1 MHTRRQRGG
10 DGEIEEAK
18 FESKI
23 IGDRTKGK
31 EVYNFMEKLR
41 KRNID
46 NLTKKIKKVETM
58 HAELETKKTP
68 MKEGSLDG
76 MIKLQKEAFDN
87 ILGIYRNRIKF
98 YKSIDP
104 EIDIDEWNKVAN
116 MVGKAYVDFIEK
128 FPGDSVDTRKLRS
141 KIYNI
146 IMAYVNDDNG
156 LLESE
161 EYLAN
166 IIAMGG
172 AGTGKST
179 IANSIANLLFKFGI
193 INVGN
198 DDPEAY
204 VNAVVIEP
212 SDVIAGYVGQTKMLT
227 YTKLYD
233 SMESCM
239 FFDEAYSFTVGQYGK
254 EFIDALTDWTQKNKG
269 MAIIIAAGYKNEMN
283 IKFLGENPGMPRRF
297 GTRLELKPYGLD
309 TFLDRIERSFP
320 EEKYAGNKILRENII
335 GLCILFISAIYPDVK
350 NYDSVLTAN
359 QKFSERIKTYN
370 ILPAEVASGTEC
382 MYKSNLQEIYSEI
395 MEKSNNINKRDI
407 LINYFFNKRG
417 ITFYNLLKNQQASI
431 GKLLDKIRLHS
442 IIGYNSLDEL
452 ENDKQIDI
460 LEIMNGI
467 FKDFL
472 ESSTDNEASVDIYLS
487 DSNSYMIDIIMPSS
501 ADKTE
506 FNNEIHTIVETF
518 RKDPSLEYSRAI
530 EYFYLLNEKYL
541 KDLTNKDLSP
551 SSITKLPE
559 SVDMNFV
566 TSEYNTL
573 MRKREKHDSKSSVYT
588 PEENLQYVNITKG
601 PEVTV
606 GRKAKSITLKK
617 R

>member
-1 MHTRRQRGG
+1 MNTRRQRGG
-10 DGEIEEAK
+10 DGEIEEEK

-23 IGDRTKGK
+23 VGDLRKGTP
-31 EVYNFMEKLR
+31 VYRFMEKLR
-41 KRNID
+41 MRNID
-46 NLTKKIKKVETM
+46 NLKKKINKMEIRSEQLN
-58 HAELETKKTP
+58 AKKTAI
-68 MKEGSLDG
+68 KEEQDIINLE
-76 MIKLQKEAFDN
+76 KKACEY
-87 ILGIYRNRIKF
+87 ILELYKGRIQFYR
-98 YKSIDP
+98 SIDP
-104 EIDIDEWNKVAN
+104 ERNKSEWDKVAKT
-116 MVGKAYVDFIEK
+116 VGTAYVDFIEK
-128 FPGDSVDTRKLRS
+128 FSGDSVDTKKLRS

-161 EYLAN
+161 QYLGN
-166 IIAMGG
+166 IMATGG

-193 INVGN
+193 INMGN

-212 SDVIAGYVGQTKMLT
+212 SNVIGAYLGQTKILT
-227 YTKLYD
+227 YTKLYS

-309 TFLDRIERSFP
+309 TFLDRIERGFP
-320 EEKYAGNKILRENII
+320 KEKYTNNDILRENII
-335 GLCILFISAIYPDVK
+335 GLTILFISAIYPDVK
-350 NYDSVLTAN
+350 NYDTVSTAN
-359 QKFSERIKTYN
+359 KNFSDRIKKYN
-370 ILPAEVASGTEC
+370 ILPAEVAAGTEC
-382 MYKSNLQEIYSEI
+382 MYKSNLQEIYTEI

-431 GKLLDKIRLHS
+431 GQLLDRIRSHN
-442 IIGYNSLDEL
+442 IIGYNSLNEL
-452 ENDKQIDI
+452 EKDEDIDI
-460 LEIMNGI
+460 LGIMNGI

-472 ESSTDNEASVDIYLS
+472 EFSTDNEASVDINLS
-487 DSNSYMIDIIMPSS
+487 DTNSYIIDIIMPSS

-506 FNNEIHTIVETF
+506 FNKDLNAIVEAF

-530 EYFYLLNEKYL
+530 EYFYLLNQKYL
-541 KDLTNKDLSP
+541 KDLTIKDLNP
-551 SSITKLPE
+551 SNITKLPE
-559 SVDMNFV
+559 SVDMNFII
-566 TSEYNTL
+566 SEYNTL
-573 MRKREKHDSKSSVYT
+573 MRKREKHDTTNPEYT
-588 PEENLQYVNITKG
+588 NEENLQYVNMLKG
-601 PEVTV
+601 PEETIH
-606 GRKAKSITLKK
+606 RKPKSITLKK
-617 R
+617 RLP